1 MQLIRYREG
10 GGAPQVGILDAD
22 RVRPLPGV
30 ATMADLLARPLTWI
44 RGACETL
51 LAGGTLD
58 PGDEVPGA
66 AAPDPGGAVGTGQ
79 VRGGVQ
85 AAGLAAGTGQAAA
98 GRPATV
104 AGPAAGTGQDQV
116 PLRRITVLAPLDGET
131 EVWAAGV
138 TYERSMH
145 ARVQES
151 LDSADI
157 YDRVYAAP
165 RPELFFK
172 SAAWRVAGPGDR
184 VSARADSQVNVP
196 EPELAAVLNAGGE
209 VVGYTICNDMSSRSI
224 EGENPLYLPQAK
236 IYLGG
241 CAAGPG
247 IRPAWEVADPYGL
260 TIEMTISRDGGTAW
274 AGQASTAGLR
284 RTVPELAAFLF
295 REDEFPAGVLLSTG
309 TSLVPDLPFT
319 LLAGDE
325 IRISISEI
333 GELVNRVV
341 RGKAALRS

>member
-1 MQLIRYREG
+1 VL
-10 GGAPQVGILDAD
+10 AD
-22 RVRPLPGV
+22 
-30 ATMADLLARPLTWI
+30 D
-44 RGACETL
+44 
-51 LAGGTLD
+51 LAGASGSS
-58 PGDEVPGA
+58 
-66 AAPDPGGAVGTGQ
+66 
-79 VRGGVQ
+79 
-85 AAGLAAGTGQAAA
+85 
-98 GRPATV
+98 
-104 AGPAAGTGQDQV
+104 
-116 PLRRITVLAPLDGET
+116 LREISVLAPVDGQT

-145 ARVQES
+145 ARVEES

-157 YDRVYAAP
+157 YDRVYTAP

-172 SAAWRVAGPGDR
+172 SAAWRVAGPGHR
-184 VSARADSQVNVP
+184 VNVRADSQVDVP
-196 EPELAAVLNAGGE
+196 EPELAAVLNADGD

-247 IRPAWEVADPYGL
+247 IRPAWELTDPYGL
-260 TIEMTISRDGGTAW
+260 TIEMTISRGGEAAW
-274 AGQASTAGLR
+274 TGQASTAGLR

-319 LLAGDE
+319 LRAGDE

-333 GELVNRVV
+333 GELVNYVV
-341 RGKAALRS
+341 RGKAALRG

>member
-1 MQLIRYREG
+1 VQLIRYRANE
-10 GGAPQVGILDAD
+10 GAPGVGVLDGG

-30 ATMADLLARPLTWI
+30 ATMAELLARPLTWI
-44 RGACETL
+44 RGACETVL
-51 LAGGTLD
+51 GGGTLD
-58 PGDEVPGA
+58 SGDTSETSQVSGTTQP
-66 AAPDPGGAVGTGQ
+66 PGGA
-79 VRGGVQ
+79 GGS
-85 AAGLAAGTGQAAA
+85 
-98 GRPATV
+98 
-104 AGPAAGTGQDQV
+104 GPEGFS
-116 PLRRITVLAPLDGET
+116 LRRISVLAPVDGAT

-157 YDRVYAAP
+157 YDRVYTAP

-172 SAAWRVAGPGDR
+172 SAGWRVAGPGDR
-184 VSARADSQVNVP
+184 VNARADSQVNVP
-196 EPELAAVLNAGGE
+196 EPELAAVLNADGD

-247 IRPAWEVADPYGL
+247 IRPAWELDDPYGL
-260 TIEMTISRDGGTAW
+260 TIEMTIRRDGGTAW
-274 AGQASTAGLR
+274 TGQASTSGLR
-284 RTVPELAAFLF
+284 RTVDELAAFLF
-295 REDEFPAGVLLSTG
+295 REDEFPAGVVLSTG

-319 LLAGDE
+319 LKAGDE

-333 GELVNRVV
+333 GELVNHVV
-341 RGKAALRS
+341 RGKAALRA

>member
-1 MQLIRYREG
+1 MQLIRYRAG
-10 GGAPQVGILDAD
+10 DGAPQVGVLDGGQ
-22 RVRPLPGV
+22 VTPLPGV
-30 ATMADLLARPLTWI
+30 ATMAELLARPATWI
-44 RGACETL
+44 RGACETV
-51 LAGGTLD
+51 LAG
-58 PGDEVPGA
+58 E
-66 AAPDPGGAVGTGQ
+66 GTG
-79 VRGGVQ
+79 
-85 AAGLAAGTGQAAA
+85 A
-98 GRPATV
+98 GRSS
-104 AGPAAGTGQDQV
+104 
-116 PLRRITVLAPLDGET
+116 LREISVLAPVDGET

-157 YDRVYAAP
+157 YDRVYTAP

-172 SAAWRVAGPGDR
+172 SAAWRVAGPGAP
-184 VSARADSQVNVP
+184 VNARADSQVDVP
-196 EPELAAVLNAGGE
+196 EPELAAVLNADGD
-209 VVGYTICNDMSSRSI
+209 VIGYTICNDMSSRSI

-247 IRPAWEVADPYGL
+247 IRPAWELSDPYGL
-260 TIEMTISRDGGTAW
+260 TIEMTISRGGEPAW
-274 AGQASTAGLR
+274 TGQASTAGLR

-319 LLAGDE
+319 LRAGDE

-333 GELVNRVV
+333 GELVNHVV
-341 RGKAALRS
+341 RGKAALRA

>member
-1 MQLIRYREG
+1 VQLIRYRVG
-10 GGAPQVGILDAD
+10 GGAPQVGVLDGD

-44 RGACETL
+44 RGACETVL
-51 LAGGTLD
+51 GGGTLD
-58 PGDEVPGA
+58 PGDTAGTPQVSGA
-66 AAPDPGGAVGTGQ
+66 AQAASGAGGTG
-79 VRGGVQ
+79 
-85 AAGLAAGTGQAAA
+85 
-98 GRPATV
+98 P
-104 AGPAAGTGQDQV
+104 DEV
-116 PLRRITVLAPLDGET
+116 PLRRITVLAPVDGGT

-145 ARVQES
+145 ARVAES

-157 YDRVYAAP
+157 YDKVYTAP

-184 VSARADSQVNVP
+184 VSARSDSQVDVP

-247 IRPAWEVADPYGL
+247 IRPAWEVTDPYGL
-260 TIEMTISRDGGTAW
+260 TIEMTIRRDGGVAW
-274 AGQASTAGLR
+274 TGQASTAGLR
-284 RTVPELAAFLF
+284 RTVTELAAFLF

-319 LLAGDE
+319 LRAGDE

-333 GELVNRVV
+333 GELVNHVV
-341 RGKAALRS
+341 RGKAALRA

>member
-1 MQLIRYREG
+1 MQLIRYRVG
-10 GGAPQVGILDAD
+10 GGAPQVGVLDGD
-22 RVRPLPGV
+22 QVRALPGV
-30 ATMADLLARPLTWI
+30 ATMAEVLGRPATWI
-44 RGACETL
+44 RGACETVL
-51 LAGGTLD
+51 ADDLAGASGSS
-58 PGDEVPGA
+58 
-66 AAPDPGGAVGTGQ
+66 
-79 VRGGVQ
+79 
-85 AAGLAAGTGQAAA
+85 
-98 GRPATV
+98 
-104 AGPAAGTGQDQV
+104 
-116 PLRRITVLAPLDGET
+116 LREISVLAPVDGET

-145 ARVQES
+145 ARVEES

-157 YDRVYAAP
+157 YDRVYTAS

-184 VSARADSQVNVP
+184 VNARADSQVDVP
-196 EPELAAVLNAGGE
+196 EPELAAVLNADGD

-247 IRPAWEVADPYGL
+247 IRPAWELTDPYGL
-260 TIEMTISRDGGTAW
+260 TIEMTISRGGEPAW
-274 AGQASTAGLR
+274 TGQASTSGLR

-295 REDEFPAGVLLSTG
+295 LEDEFPAGVLLSTG

-319 LLAGDE
+319 LRAGDE

-333 GELVNRVV
+333 GELVNHVV
-341 RGKAALRS
+341 RGKAALRG

>member
-10 GGAPQVGILDAD
+10 GGGPRVGILDAD

-30 ATMADLLARPLTWI
+30 ATMADLLARPVTWI

-58 PGDEVPGA
+58 PGDDVPGA
-66 AAPDPGGAVGTGQ
+66 AAGSPATAG
-79 VRGGVQ
+79 
-85 AAGLAAGTGQAAA
+85 GLAT
-98 GRPATV
+98 
-104 AGPAAGTGQDQV
+104 GTGQDQV
-116 PLRRITVLAPLDGET
+116 PLRRITVLAPVDGET

-157 YDRVYAAP
+157 YDRVYTAP

-274 AGQASTAGLR
+274 AGRASTAGLR
-284 RTVPELAAFLF
+284 RTVAELAAFLF

-319 LLAGDE
+319 LRAGDE

-333 GELVNRVV
+333 GELVNHVV

>member
-1 MQLIRYREG
+1 MQLIRYRAG
-10 GGAPQVGILDAD
+10 DGAPQVGVLDGGQ
-22 RVRPLPGV
+22 VTPLPGV
-30 ATMADLLARPLTWI
+30 ATMAELLGRPATWI
-44 RGACETL
+44 RGACETVL
-51 LAGGTLD
+51 ADRGTGAGGSS
-58 PGDEVPGA
+58 
-66 AAPDPGGAVGTGQ
+66 
-79 VRGGVQ
+79 
-85 AAGLAAGTGQAAA
+85 
-98 GRPATV
+98 
-104 AGPAAGTGQDQV
+104 
-116 PLRRITVLAPLDGET
+116 LRDINVLAPVDGGT

-157 YDRVYAAP
+157 YDRVYTAP

-172 SAAWRVAGPGDR
+172 SAAWRVAGPGAP
-184 VSARADSQVNVP
+184 VNARADSGVDVP
-196 EPELAAVLNAGGE
+196 EPELAAVLNADGD
-209 VVGYTICNDMSSRSI
+209 VIGYTICNDMSSRTI

-260 TIEMTISRDGGTAW
+260 TIEMTITRDGAAAW
-274 AGQASTAGLR
+274 TGQASTSGLR
-284 RTVPELAAFLF
+284 RTIPELAAFLF

-319 LLAGDE
+319 LRAGDE
-325 IRISISEI
+325 VRISISGL
-333 GELVNRVV
+333 GELVNPVV
-341 RGKAALRS
+341 RGKAALRA

>member
-1 MQLIRYREG
+1 VQLIRYRVG
-10 GGAPQVGILDAD
+10 GGAPQVGVLDGD
-22 RVRPLPGV
+22 QVRALPGV
-30 ATMADLLARPLTWI
+30 ATMAEVLARPVTWI
-44 RGACETL
+44 RGACETVL
-51 LAGGTLD
+51 ADGLAGASGSS
-58 PGDEVPGA
+58 
-66 AAPDPGGAVGTGQ
+66 
-79 VRGGVQ
+79 
-85 AAGLAAGTGQAAA
+85 
-98 GRPATV
+98 
-104 AGPAAGTGQDQV
+104 
-116 PLRRITVLAPLDGET
+116 LREISVLAPVDGET

-145 ARVQES
+145 ARVEES
-151 LDSADI
+151 LDSADV
-157 YDRVYAAP
+157 YDRVYTAS

-184 VSARADSQVNVP
+184 VNARADSQVDVP
-196 EPELAAVLNAGGE
+196 EPELAAVLNADGD

-247 IRPAWEVADPYGL
+247 IRPAWELTDPYGL
-260 TIEMTISRDGGTAW
+260 TIEMTISRGGEPAW
-274 AGQASTAGLR
+274 TGQASTAGLR

-295 REDEFPAGVLLSTG
+295 LEDEFPAGVLLSTG

-319 LLAGDE
+319 LRAGDE

-333 GELVNRVV
+333 GELVNHVV
-341 RGKAALRS
+341 RGKAALRG

>member
-1 MQLIRYREG
+1 VQLIRYRAG
-10 GGAPQVGILDAD
+10 GGAPQVGVLDGD

-44 RGACETL
+44 RGACETVL
-51 LAGGTLD
+51 GGGTLD
-58 PGDEVPGA
+58 VGDADETSQVSGTTQA
-66 AAPDPGGAVGTGQ
+66 PGGA
-79 VRGGVQ
+79 GGS
-85 AAGLAAGTGQAAA
+85 
-98 GRPATV
+98 
-104 AGPAAGTGQDQV
+104 GPEGV
-116 PLRRITVLAPLDGET
+116 SLRRISVLAPVDGAT

-145 ARVQES
+145 ARVEES
-151 LDSADI
+151 EDSADI
-157 YDRVYAAP
+157 YDKVYTAP

-184 VSARADSQVNVP
+184 VSARADSQVDVP
-196 EPELAAVLNAGGE
+196 EPELAAVLNADGD

-260 TIEMTISRDGGTAW
+260 TIEMTIRRDGGVAW
-274 AGQASTAGLR
+274 TGQASTAGLR
-284 RTVPELAAFLF
+284 RTVTELAAFLF

-319 LLAGDE
+319 LRAGDE
-325 IRISISEI
+325 IRISISEL
-333 GELVNRVV
+333 GELVNHVV
-341 RGKAALRS
+341 RGKAALRA

>member
-1 MQLIRYREG
+1 MQLIRYRAG
-10 GGAPQVGILDAD
+10 DGAPQVGVLDGDEA
-22 RVRPLPGV
+22 RPLPGV
-30 ATMADLLARPLTWI
+30 ASMADLLARPLTWI

-51 LAGGTLD
+51 LAG
-58 PGDEVPGA
+58 PG
-66 AAPDPGGAVGTGQ
+66 PD
-79 VRGGVQ
+79 RSS
-85 AAGLAAGTGQAAA
+85 
-98 GRPATV
+98 
-104 AGPAAGTGQDQV
+104 
-116 PLRRITVLAPLDGET
+116 LRRISVLAPVDGAT

-157 YDRVYAAP
+157 YDRVYTAP

-172 SAAWRVAGPGDR
+172 SAAWKVAGPGDR
-184 VSARADSQVNVP
+184 VSARADSQVDVP
-196 EPELAAVLNAGGE
+196 EPELAAVLNADGD

-260 TIEMTISRDGGTAW
+260 TIEMTIIRGGETAW
-274 AGQASTAGLR
+274 TGQASTAGLR
-284 RTVPELAAFLF
+284 RTVTELAAFLF

-319 LLAGDE
+319 LQAGDE
-325 IRISISEI
+325 IRIAISEI
-333 GELVNRVV
+333 GELVNHVV
-341 RGKAALRS
+341 RGKTALRA

>member
-1 MQLIRYREG
+1 VQLIRYRASEG
-10 GGAPQVGILDAD
+10 VPRVGVLDGD

-30 ATMADLLARPLTWI
+30 ATMAELLARPLTWI
-44 RGACETL
+44 RGACETVQG
-51 LAGGTLD
+51 GGTLD
-58 PGDEVPGA
+58 VGDAAETSQVSGA
-66 AAPDPGGAVGTGQ
+66 A
-79 VRGGVQ
+79 Q
-85 AAGLAAGTGQAAA
+85 AAGRGGGTGPE
-98 GRPATV
+98 GFS
-104 AGPAAGTGQDQV
+104 
-116 PLRRITVLAPLDGET
+116 LRRISVLAPVDGAT

-157 YDRVYAAP
+157 YDRVYTAP

-184 VSARADSQVNVP
+184 VNARADSQVDVP
-196 EPELAAVLNAGGE
+196 EPELAAVLNADGE

-247 IRPAWEVADPYGL
+247 IRPAWELDDPYGL

-274 AGQASTAGLR
+274 TGQASTAALR
-284 RTVPELAAFLF
+284 RTVSELAAFLF
-295 REDEFPAGVLLSTG
+295 REDEFPAGVVLSTG

-319 LLAGDE
+319 LKAGDE

-333 GELVNRVV
+333 GELVNHVV
-341 RGKAALRS
+341 RGKAALRA

>member
-1 MQLIRYREG
+1 VLLIRYRAG
-10 GGAPQVGILDAD
+10 DGAPQVGVLDGD
-22 RVRPLPGV
+22 QVRPLPGV
-30 ATMADLLARPLTWI
+30 ATMADLLGRPVTWI
-44 RGACETL
+44 RGACETV
-51 LAGGTLD
+51 LAGG
-58 PGDEVPGA
+58 PGDE
-66 AAPDPGGAVGTGQ
+66 
-79 VRGGVQ
+79 
-85 AAGLAAGTGQAAA
+85 
-98 GRPATV
+98 
-104 AGPAAGTGQDQV
+104 QDT
-116 PLRRITVLAPLDGET
+116 LRRIQVLAPVDGGT

-151 LDSADI
+151 EDSADI
-157 YDRVYAAP
+157 YDKVYTAP

-184 VSARADSQVNVP
+184 VSARADSTVDVP
-196 EPELAAVLNAGGE
+196 EPELAAVLNADGD

-260 TIEMTISRDGGTAW
+260 TIEMTIRRDGETAW
-274 AGQASTAGLR
+274 TGQASTAGLR
-284 RTVPELAAFLF
+284 RTVTELASFLF

-319 LLAGDE
+319 LAAGDE

-333 GELVNRVV
+333 GELVNHVV
-341 RGKAALRS
+341 RGKTALRA

>member
-1 MQLIRYREG
+1 VQLIRYRAG
-10 GGAPQVGILDAD
+10 QGAPQVGVLDGD
-22 RVRPLPGV
+22 QVRALPGV
-30 ATMADLLARPLTWI
+30 ATMAELLGRPATWI
-44 RGACETL
+44 RGACESL
-51 LAGGTLD
+51 LSGGGTGAGGSS
-58 PGDEVPGA
+58 
-66 AAPDPGGAVGTGQ
+66 
-79 VRGGVQ
+79 
-85 AAGLAAGTGQAAA
+85 
-98 GRPATV
+98 
-104 AGPAAGTGQDQV
+104 
-116 PLRRITVLAPLDGET
+116 LREISVLAPVDGGT

-157 YDRVYAAP
+157 YDRVYSAP

-184 VSARADSQVNVP
+184 VNARTDSQVDVP
-196 EPELAAVLNAGGE
+196 EPELAAVLNADGD

-247 IRPAWEVADPYGL
+247 IRPAWEVDDPYRL
-260 TIEMTISRDGGTAW
+260 TIEMTIGRDGGTAW
-274 AGQASTAGLR
+274 TGQASTAGLR
-284 RTVPELAAFLF
+284 RTVTELAAFLF

-319 LLAGDE
+319 LQAGDE

-333 GELVNRVV
+333 GELVNHVV
-341 RGKAALRS
+341 RGKAALRG

>member
-1 MQLIRYREG
+1 VQLIRYRVG
-10 GGAPQVGILDAD
+10 DGAPQVGVLDGD
-22 RVRPLPGV
+22 QVRALPGV
-30 ATMADLLARPLTWI
+30 ATMAELLGRPATWI
-44 RGACETL
+44 RGACETV
-51 LAGGTLD
+51 LAGD
-58 PGDEVPGA
+58 PAGA
-66 AAPDPGGAVGTGQ
+66 GGSS
-79 VRGGVQ
+79 
-85 AAGLAAGTGQAAA
+85 
-98 GRPATV
+98 
-104 AGPAAGTGQDQV
+104 
-116 PLRRITVLAPLDGET
+116 LREISVLAPVDGET

-145 ARVQES
+145 ARVEES

-157 YDRVYAAP
+157 YDRVYTAP

-184 VSARADSQVNVP
+184 VNARADSQVDVP
-196 EPELAAVLNAGGE
+196 EPELAAVLNADGD

-247 IRPAWEVADPYGL
+247 IRPAWELTDPYGL
-260 TIEMTISRDGGTAW
+260 TIEMTISRGGEPAW
-274 AGQASTAGLR
+274 TGQASTAGLR

-319 LLAGDE
+319 LSAGDE
-325 IRISISEI
+325 IRISISGI
-333 GELVNRVV
+333 GELVNHVV
-341 RGKAALRS
+341 RGKAALRG

>member
-1 MQLIRYREG
+1 MQLIRYRAG
-10 GGAPQVGILDAD
+10 DGAPQVGVLDGDEA
-22 RVRPLPGV
+22 RPLPGV
-30 ATMADLLARPLTWI
+30 ASMADLLARPLTWI

-51 LAGGTLD
+51 LAG
-58 PGDEVPGA
+58 
-66 AAPDPGGAVGTGQ
+66 
-79 VRGGVQ
+79 
-85 AAGLAAGTGQAAA
+85 
-98 GRPATV
+98 
-104 AGPAAGTGQDQV
+104 AGPDGSS
-116 PLRRITVLAPLDGET
+116 LRRISVLAPVDGAT

-157 YDRVYAAP
+157 YDRVYTAP

-172 SAAWRVAGPGDR
+172 SAAWKVAGPGDR
-184 VSARADSQVNVP
+184 VSARADSQVDVP
-196 EPELAAVLNAGGE
+196 EPELAAVLNAEGD

-247 IRPAWEVADPYGL
+247 IRPAWEVPDPYGL
-260 TIEMTISRDGGTAW
+260 TIEMTISRGGGTAW
-274 AGQASTAGLR
+274 TGQASTAGLR
-284 RTVPELAAFLF
+284 RTVTELAAFLF

-319 LLAGDE
+319 LQAGDE
-325 IRISISEI
+325 IRIAISEL
-333 GELVNRVV
+333 GELVNHVV
-341 RGKAALRS
+341 RGKAALRA

>member
-1 MQLIRYREG
+1 MQLIRYRVG
-10 GGAPQVGILDAD
+10 DGAPQVGVLDGD
-22 RVRPLPGV
+22 QVRALPGV
-30 ATMADLLARPLTWI
+30 TTMAEVLARPATWI
-44 RGACETL
+44 RGACETVL
-51 LAGGTLD
+51 ADDLAGASGSS
-58 PGDEVPGA
+58 
-66 AAPDPGGAVGTGQ
+66 
-79 VRGGVQ
+79 
-85 AAGLAAGTGQAAA
+85 
-98 GRPATV
+98 
-104 AGPAAGTGQDQV
+104 
-116 PLRRITVLAPLDGET
+116 LREISVLAPVDGQT

-145 ARVQES
+145 ARVEES

-157 YDRVYAAP
+157 YDRVYTAP

-184 VSARADSQVNVP
+184 VNARADSQVDVP
-196 EPELAAVLNAGGE
+196 EPELAAVLNADGD

-247 IRPAWEVADPYGL
+247 IRPAWELTDPYGL
-260 TIEMTISRDGGTAW
+260 TIEMTISRGGEPAW
-274 AGQASTAGLR
+274 TGQASTAGLR

-319 LLAGDE
+319 LRAGDE
-325 IRISISEI
+325 IRISISEL
-333 GELVNRVV
+333 GELVNHVV
-341 RGKAALRS
+341 RGKAALRG

>member
-1 MQLIRYREG
+1 MQLIRYRVG
-10 GGAPQVGILDAD
+10 DGAPQVGVLDGD
-22 RVRPLPGV
+22 QVRPLPGV
-30 ATMADLLARPLTWI
+30 ATMAELLARPATWI
-44 RGACETL
+44 RGACETV
-51 LAGGTLD
+51 LAGD
-58 PGDEVPGA
+58 PAGA
-66 AAPDPGGAVGTGQ
+66 GGSS
-79 VRGGVQ
+79 
-85 AAGLAAGTGQAAA
+85 
-98 GRPATV
+98 
-104 AGPAAGTGQDQV
+104 
-116 PLRRITVLAPLDGET
+116 LREISVLAPVDGET

-145 ARVQES
+145 ARVEES

-157 YDRVYAAP
+157 YDRVYTAP

-184 VSARADSQVNVP
+184 VNARADSQVDVP
-196 EPELAAVLNAGGE
+196 EPELAAVLNADGD

-247 IRPAWEVADPYGL
+247 IRPAWELTDPYGL
-260 TIEMTISRDGGTAW
+260 TIEMTISRGGEPAW
-274 AGQASTAGLR
+274 TGQASTAGLR

-295 REDEFPAGVLLSTG
+295 REDEFPAGVLISTG

-319 LLAGDE
+319 LSAGDE

-333 GELVNRVV
+333 GELVNHVV
-341 RGKAALRS
+341 RGKAALRG

>member
-1 MQLIRYREG
+1 VQLIRYRAG
-10 GGAPQVGILDAD
+10 DGAPQVGVLDGDEA
-22 RVRPLPGV
+22 RPLPGV
-30 ATMADLLARPLTWI
+30 ASMADLLARPLTWI

-51 LAGGTLD
+51 LAG
-58 PGDEVPGA
+58 PG
-66 AAPDPGGAVGTGQ
+66 PD
-79 VRGGVQ
+79 RSS
-85 AAGLAAGTGQAAA
+85 
-98 GRPATV
+98 
-104 AGPAAGTGQDQV
+104 
-116 PLRRITVLAPLDGET
+116 LRRISVLAPVDGAT

-157 YDRVYAAP
+157 YDRVYTAP

-172 SAAWRVAGPGDR
+172 SAAWKVAGPGDR
-184 VSARADSQVNVP
+184 VSARADSQVDVP
-196 EPELAAVLNAGGE
+196 EPELAAVLNADGD

-260 TIEMTISRDGGTAW
+260 TIEMTIIRGGETAW
-274 AGQASTAGLR
+274 TGQASTAGLR
-284 RTVPELAAFLF
+284 RTVTELAAFLF

-319 LLAGDE
+319 LQAGDE
-325 IRISISEI
+325 IRIAISEI
-333 GELVNRVV
+333 GELVNHVV
-341 RGKAALRS
+341 RGKTALRA